1 MVIDVGARLKFLRNR
16 KGWIIEE
23 TAERLNMSK
32 SAYGGYETNYRRPK
46 FEVLVQIADVMD
58 STTDFILGRTENPN
72 SLDFNVID
80 FLDKGRLHS
89 DGVEI
94 TDEQTELVNV
104 LLRQVLQKK
113 KQ

>member
-1 MVIDVGARLKFLRNR
+1 MDVGARLKFLRDR
-16 KGWIIEE
+16 RGWTIEE

-46 FEVLVQIADVMD
+46 YEVLVQITDLMD

-72 SLDFNVID
+72 SLNFDVTD
-80 FLDKGRLHS
+80 FLDKGKLHS
-89 DGVEI
+89 NGVEI
-94 TDEQTELVNV
+94 TDEQAELVNV